1 MTAGTDIFTTLGL
14 TKIRNAAGSGS
25 QVKIKYIALGDGQGA
40 GYAPNPAQVTLRR
53 ELLRTAIER
62 HYPVGINAWHVNA
75 SFPTDATAITVRE
88 MGFIDEDGD
97 LIALWAGADVGNDR
111 RTGVIEYLIK
121 HIIAFDGIADGIVII
136 DAPLDAYLDNAV
148 LQLATDAVVIDRQLA
163 QCKQLRDL
171 TVAAQ

>member
-14 TKIRNAAGSGS
+14 TKIRNAAGSGN

-62 HYPVGINAWHVNA
+62 HYPVGSNAWHVKA

-97 LIALWAGADVGNDR
+97 LIALWAGVDVGNAR
-111 RTGVIEYLIK
+111 QTGGGVQYLIS
-121 HIIAFDGIADGIVII
+121 HGMAFDGIADDLVII

-163 QCKQLRDL
+163 QCKQLRDFG
-171 TVAAQ
+171 VAA